1 MIDALTTSALF
12 LGNARSDAADRFAR
26 QPGTAPT
33 ERPAGNAQ
41 PAGPNDTNGPN
52 LTAAPVPPLDISS
65 QTTAQQEQEPEDG
78 KQQTSGQT
86 TGQPGQESSL
96 TGKKDG
102 EGPDRLTEAERK
114 EVQKLKQRDREVRA
128 HEAAHKAAGG
138 SIAGAPSFETT
149 TGPDGRS
156 YAVAGEVKI
165 DTSPVPNNPEA
176 TIRKM
181 EIVRRAALA
190 PSQPSSQD
198 RQVAADAAAKIQQA
212 RIEKREQDAEERE
225 KVEGSDETQPSETQV
240 GETQVAEAQPGG
252 TPPGETPQGGTQANE
267 TRPGETKPADSDRT
281 PLSAAENASGPA
293 TEGRNDRP
301 GGNTQPPVT
310 IDPGTLLNLVA

>member
-26 QPGTAPT
+26 QPGTVPAD
-33 ERPAGNAQ
+33 RPVGNAP
-41 PAGPNDTNGPN
+41 PAGPSNAAGPN

-65 QTTAQQEQEPEDG
+65 QTTAQEQEPEDG
-78 KQQTSGQT
+78 KQQSSGQT
-86 TGQPGQESSL
+86 PEQAPGQTSPL

-102 EGPDRLTEAERK
+102 EGPDGLTEAERK

-156 YAVAGEVKI
+156 YAVAGEVSI
-165 DTSPVPNNPEA
+165 DASPVPNNPEA

-190 PSQPSSQD
+190 PSQPSAQD

-225 KVEGSDETQPSETQV
+225 KIEGSDESKRSETGPSETQV
-240 GETQVAEAQPGG
+240 GEI
-252 TPPGETPQGGTQANE
+252 PQADE
-267 TRPGETKPADSDRT
+267 TRPGETRPGETGPTDSDRT
-281 PLSAAENASGPA
+281 PVSATENTRGPA
-293 TEGRNDRP
+293 TEDRDDRP
-301 GGNTQPPVT
+301 RGNTQPTVT

>member
-26 QPGTAPT
+26 QPGTVPT
-33 ERPAGNAQ
+33 ERPVGNAP
-41 PAGPNDTNGPN
+41 PAGPSNANGPS

-65 QTTAQQEQEPEDG
+65 QTTAQEQEPEDG
-78 KQQTSGQT
+78 KQQTSDQAPE
-86 TGQPGQESSL
+86 QAPGQESPL

-102 EGPDRLTEAERK
+102 EGPDGLTEAERK

-156 YAVAGEVKI
+156 YAVAGEVSI
-165 DTSPVPNNPEA
+165 DTSPIPNNPEA
-176 TIRKM
+176 TIRKL
-181 EIVRRAALA
+181 EIVKRAALA
-190 PSQPSSQD
+190 PSQPSAQD

-225 KVEGSDETQPSETQV
+225 KVEGSDEPKPNETKPNETQV
-240 GETQVAEAQPGG
+240 GETPPSEAQPR
-252 TPPGETPQGGTQANE
+252 E
-267 TRPGETKPADSDRT
+267 TRGDETKLGETKPADGDRT
-281 PLSAAENASGPA
+281 PLSAAENASAPA
-293 TEGRNDRP
+293 TEDRDDRP
-301 GGNTQPPVT
+301 SGNIQPTVT

>member
-12 LGNARSDAADRFAR
+12 LGNARSDAADRSAR
-26 QPGTAPT
+26 QPGAIPSERAIGNTPPTGSSTA
-33 ERPAGNAQ
+33 
-41 PAGPNDTNGPN
+41 NGPN

-65 QTTAQQEQEPEDG
+65 QTTAQQEQEPEGG
-78 KQQTSGQT
+78 KQQSPEQT
-86 TGQPGQESSL
+86 PGQASPL

-102 EGPDRLTEAERK
+102 EGPDGLTEAERK

-138 SIAGAPSFETT
+138 SLASAPSYETV

-190 PSQPSSQD
+190 PSQPSAQD
-198 RQVAADAAAKIQQA
+198 RQVAADAAAKIQAA
-212 RIEKREQDAEERE
+212 RAEKREQDAEERE
-225 KVEGSDETQPSETQV
+225 EIEGS
-240 GETQVAEAQPGG
+240 
-252 TPPGETPQGGTQANE
+252 
-267 TRPGETKPADSDRT
+267 GETKPGEPTSGDFNRT
-281 PLSAAENASGPA
+281 PLDPSENTGGPSADDRG
-293 TEGRNDRP
+293 DRP
-301 GGNTQPPVT
+301 GRNGGNSQPTVT
-310 IDPGTLLNLVA
+310 IDPGTLLDLVA

>member
-12 LGNARSDAADRFAR
+12 LGNARSDSADRFAR
-26 QPGTAPT
+26 QPGAVPA
-33 ERPAGNAQ
+33 ERSAGNAS
-41 PAGPNDTNGPN
+41 PTGPGNTNGPN

-65 QTTAQQEQEPEDG
+65 QTTAQQEQGSRDG
-78 KQQTSGQT
+78 QQKPAAKSPDQGQ
-86 TGQPGQESSL
+86 GQATPL

-102 EGPDRLTEAERK
+102 EGPDGLTEAERK
-114 EVQKLKQRDREVRA
+114 EVEKLKQRDREVRA
-128 HEAAHKAAGG
+128 HEAAHKAVGG
-138 SIAGAPSFETT
+138 SLASAPTFQTVQ
-149 TGPDGRS
+149 GPDGRR
-156 YAVAGEVKI
+156 YAVSGEVKI

-190 PSQPSSQD
+190 PSQPSAQD

-225 KVEGSDETQPSETQV
+225 EAEGTD
-240 GETQVAEAQPGG
+240 
-252 TPPGETPQGGTQANE
+252 E
-267 TRPGETKPADSDRT
+267 TRPGDADSAPLDPSENSGGPSGDDRG
-281 PLSAAENASGPA
+281 GPP
-293 TEGRNDRP
+293 RRS
-301 GGNTQPPVT
+301 GGNTQPAAI

>member
-12 LGNARSDAADRFAR
+12 LGNARSDAADRLAR
-26 QPGTAPT
+26 QPGTVPT
-33 ERPAGNAQ
+33 DRPVGNAP
-41 PAGPNDTNGPN
+41 PADPNNATGPS

-65 QTTAQQEQEPEDG
+65 QTTAQEQEPEDG
-78 KQQTSGQT
+78 KQQSSDQSPK
-86 TGQPGQESSL
+86 QAPGQESPLS
-96 TGKKDG
+96 GKKDG
-102 EGPDRLTEAERK
+102 EGPDGLTEAERK

-156 YAVAGEVKI
+156 YAVAGEVSI

-190 PSQPSSQD
+190 PSQPSGQD

-225 KVEGSDETQPSETQV
+225 KIEGSDESKPSETKPGETQV
-240 GETQVAEAQPGG
+240 GEIPRAD
-252 TPPGETPQGGTQANE
+252 E
-267 TRPGETKPADSDRT
+267 TRPGETGPTDSDHT
-281 PLSAAENASGPA
+281 PVSATENTSRPA
-293 TEGRNDRP
+293 TEDRDDRP
-301 GGNTQPPVT
+301 RGNTQPTVI

>member
-12 LGNARSDAADRFAR
+12 LGNARSDAADRSAR
-26 QPGTAPT
+26 QPGTVPAD
-33 ERPAGNAQ
+33 RPIGNAGTG
-41 PAGPNDTNGPN
+41 GPNTANGPN

-65 QTTAQQEQEPEDG
+65 QTTAQQEQQPKDG
-78 KQQTSGQT
+78 RQQSSDQTTGQTSGQAPDQAPDQAT
-86 TGQPGQESSL
+86 DQAADQASGQASPL

-102 EGPDRLTEAERK
+102 EGPDGLTEAERK

-138 SIAGAPSFETT
+138 SLASAPSYETV

-181 EIVRRAALA
+181 EVVRRAALA
-190 PSQPSSQD
+190 PSQPSAQD

-212 RIEKREQDAEERE
+212 RAEKREQDAEERE
-225 KVEGSDETQPSETQV
+225 EIQGS
-240 GETQVAEAQPGG
+240 
-252 TPPGETPQGGTQANE
+252 
-267 TRPGETKPADSDRT
+267 GETKPGEPTFGDFDRAPLDPSENTGGPSADDRGDR
-281 PLSAAENASGPA
+281 P
-293 TEGRNDRP
+293 GRN
-301 GGNTQPPVT
+301 GGNTQPAVT
-310 IDPGTLLNLVA
+310 IDPGTLLDLVA

>member
-12 LGNARSDAADRFAR
+12 LGNARSDAADRSAR
-26 QPGTAPT
+26 QPGAIPSERAIGNMPPTGGGTA
-33 ERPAGNAQ
+33 
-41 PAGPNDTNGPN
+41 NGPN

-65 QTTAQQEQEPEDG
+65 QTTAQQEQEPKDG
-78 KQQTSGQT
+78 KQQPPEQT
-86 TGQPGQESSL
+86 PGQASPL

-102 EGPDRLTEAERK
+102 EGPDGLTEAERK

-138 SIAGAPSFETT
+138 SLASAPSYETV

-190 PSQPSSQD
+190 PSQPSAQD
-198 RQVAADAAAKIQQA
+198 RQVAADAAAKIQEA
-212 RIEKREQDAEERE
+212 RAEKREQDAEERE
-225 KVEGSDETQPSETQV
+225 EIEGS
-240 GETQVAEAQPGG
+240 
-252 TPPGETPQGGTQANE
+252 
-267 TRPGETKPADSDRT
+267 GETKPGEPTSGDFNPAPLDPSENTGGPSADDR
-281 PLSAAENASGPA
+281 G
-293 TEGRNDRP
+293 DRP
-301 GGNTQPPVT
+301 GRNGGNSQPTVT
-310 IDPGTLLNLVA
+310 IDPGTLLDLVA

>member
-12 LGNARSDAADRFAR
+12 LGNVRSDAADRSAR
-26 QPGTAPT
+26 QPGAIPT
-33 ERPAGNAQ
+33 DRPAGNAS
-41 PAGPNDTNGPN
+41 PIGPNTANGPS

-65 QTTAQQEQEPEDG
+65 QTTAQQEQQPEDG
-78 KQQTSGQT
+78 NQQTSNQAAS
-86 TGQPGQESSL
+86 QAPEQESPL

-102 EGPDRLTEAERK
+102 EGPDGLTEAERK

-138 SIAGAPSFETT
+138 SLASAPSYETV

-156 YAVAGEVKI
+156 YAVSGEVKI

-190 PSQPSSQD
+190 PSQPSAQD

-212 RIEKREQDAEERE
+212 RAEKREQDAEERE
-225 KVEGSDETQPSETQV
+225 EVQ
-240 GETQVAEAQPGG
+240 G
-252 TPPGETPQGGTQANE
+252 TDE
-267 TRPGETKPADSDRT
+267 TRPGEIDRS
-281 PLSAAENASGPA
+281 PLSPVEETAGPA
-293 TEGRNDRP
+293 TEDRGDRP
-301 GGNTQPPVT
+301 GGNTQPTVT
-310 IDPGTLLNLVA
+310 IDPGTLLDLVA

>member
-26 QPGTAPT
+26 QPGTLPAERAAGNTAPT
-33 ERPAGNAQ
+33 GPSNA
-41 PAGPNDTNGPN
+41 NGPN

-65 QTTAQQEQEPEDG
+65 QTTAQQEQGSKDGQRPPSDEAPEQG
-78 KQQTSGQT
+78 EGQAT
-86 TGQPGQESSL
+86 PL

-102 EGPDRLTEAERK
+102 EGPDGLTEAERK

-138 SIAGAPSFETT
+138 SLASAPTFQTVK
-149 TGPDGRS
+149 GPDGRS
-156 YAVAGEVKI
+156 YAVSGEVKI

-190 PSQPSSQD
+190 PSQPSAQD
-198 RQVAADAAAKIQQA
+198 RQVAADAAAKAQQA
-212 RIEKREQDAEERE
+212 RAEKREQDAEERE
-225 KVEGSDETQPSETQV
+225 EVEGTDETKP
-240 GETQVAEAQPGG
+240 GETQSSEFDRAALDPTENAGG
-252 TPPGETPQGGTQANE
+252 ASGDDRGD
-267 TRPGETKPADSDRT
+267 RPG
-281 PLSAAENASGPA
+281 
-293 TEGRNDRP
+293 RN
-301 GGNTQPPVT
+301 GGNTQPTVT

>member
-1 MIDALTTSALF
+1 
-12 LGNARSDAADRFAR
+12 
-26 QPGTAPT
+26 
-33 ERPAGNAQ
+33 
-41 PAGPNDTNGPN
+41 
-52 LTAAPVPPLDISS
+52 
-65 QTTAQQEQEPEDG
+65 
-78 KQQTSGQT
+78 
-86 TGQPGQESSL
+86 
-96 TGKKDG
+96 
-102 EGPDRLTEAERK
+102 LTEAERK

-156 YAVAGEVKI
+156 YAVAGEVSI

-190 PSQPSSQD
+190 PSQPSAQD

-225 KVEGSDETQPSETQV
+225 KIEGSDESKPGETEPNETQV
-240 GETQVAEAQPGG
+240 GEI
-252 TPPGETPQGGTQANE
+252 PQADE
-267 TRPGETKPADSDRT
+267 TRPGNTGPTDSDRI
-281 PLSAAENASGPA
+281 PVSATENTSRPA
-293 TEGRNDRP
+293 TEDRDDRP
-301 GGNTQPPVT
+301 RGNTQPTVT
-310 IDPGTLLNLVA
+310 IEPGTLLNLVA

>member
-1 MIDALTTSALF
+1 MIDALTPSALF
-12 LGNARSDAADRFAR
+12 LGNARSDAADRSAR
-26 QPGTAPT
+26 QPGAVPAERSSGNGAPT
-33 ERPAGNAQ
+33 GPGNA
-41 PAGPNDTNGPN
+41 NGPN

-65 QTTAQQEQEPEDG
+65 QTTAQQEQKPRDG
-78 KQQTSGQT
+78 QQQSPDESTEQSQGQAT
-86 TGQPGQESSL
+86 PL

-102 EGPDRLTEAERK
+102 EGPDGLTEAERK

-138 SIAGAPSFETT
+138 SLAGAPTFQTVK
-149 TGPDGRS
+149 GPDGRS
-156 YAVAGEVKI
+156 YAVSGEVKI

-190 PSQPSSQD
+190 PSQPSAQD

-225 KVEGSDETQPSETQV
+225 EVEGTDETK
-240 GETQVAEAQPGG
+240 
-252 TPPGETPQGGTQANE
+252 
-267 TRPGETKPADSDRT
+267 PGETKPGEFDPASLDPTD
-281 PLSAAENASGPA
+281 NAGGPA
-293 TEGRNDRP
+293 RDARDQRP
-301 GGNTQPPVT
+301 GGNRGIAQPTVA